1 MNQILVTERLY
12 ITPELRRKK
21 KMYKIRF
28 FLSVFLI
35 CALLL
40 FYIYKEND
48 RVKSEEVSKRILESM
63 VVAKDDNEE
72 ADNTTKSIIND
83 VLIIALDER
92 QSEVV
97 ENEEVPEL
105 NTGEQ
110 TEVYYT
116 DTGEEYTTDAI
127 LTIPCIDLTYPV
139 LSKTSDEL
147 LKIAPNKYWGNG
159 PNQVGNYCIVGH
171 NYANGKMFGR
181 LYRMEI
187 GDTAILE
194 SNGKSVT
201 YEVYDK
207 YVVDPEDVS
216 CTSQL
221 TDGRREI
228 TLITCKNYGTQRL
241 ILKCR
246 EI

>member
-28 FLSVFLI
+28 FLSVFFI

-72 ADNTTKSIIND
+72 VDNTTKSIIND

-97 ENEEVPEL
+97 EDEEIPEL
-105 NTGEQ
+105 
-110 TEVYYT
+110 
-116 DTGEEYTTDAI
+116 I
-127 LTIPCIDLTYPV
+127 
-139 LSKTSDEL
+139 
-147 LKIAPNKYWGNG
+147 
-159 PNQVGNYCIVGH
+159 
-171 NYANGKMFGR
+171 
-181 LYRMEI
+181 
-187 GDTAILE
+187 
-194 SNGKSVT
+194 SV
-201 YEVYDK
+201 
-207 YVVDPEDVS
+207 S
-216 CTSQL
+216 L
-221 TDGRREI
+221 
-228 TLITCKNYGTQRL
+228 NF
-241 ILKCR
+241 
-246 EI
+246 

>member
-28 FLSVFLI
+28 FLSVFFI

-72 ADNTTKSIIND
+72 VDNTTKSIIND

-97 ENEEVPEL
+97 EDEEIPEL

>member
-1 MNQILVTERLY
+1 MNQILVTEKLY

-35 CALLL
+35 CALLS

-48 RVKSEEVSKRILESM
+48 RIKSEEVSKTLLESM
-63 VVAKDDNEE
+63 VTKNNNEE
-72 ADNTTKSIIND
+72 TTDNTTKKIIND

-92 QSEVV
+92 QTDTEPEEAPPV
-97 ENEEVPEL
+97 E
-105 NTGEQ
+105 EQ
-110 TEVYYT
+110 T
-116 DTGEEYTTDAI
+116 YTTDSGEDYEAEAI
-127 LTIPCIDLTYPV
+127 LKIPCIDLTYPV

-147 LKIAPNKYWGNG
+147 LKISLNKYWGNG
-159 PNQVGNYCIVGH
+159 PNQIGNYCIVGH
-171 NYANGKMFGR
+171 NYASGKMFGK
-181 LYRMEI
+181 LHRMGI

-194 SNGKSVT
+194 KEGKSVT
-201 YEVYDK
+201 YEAYDK
-207 YVVDPEDVS
+207 FVVEPDDVS

-221 TDGRREI
+221 TGGRREI
-228 TLITCKNYGTQRL
+228 TLITCSNYGTQRL
-241 ILKCR
+241 IIKCR

>member
-1 MNQILVTERLY
+1 MNQILVTEKLY

-21 KMYKIRF
+21 KIYKIRF

-35 CALLL
+35 CSLLS

-48 RVKSEEVSKRILESM
+48 RVKSEAVSKRILESI
-63 VVAKDDNEE
+63 VVAKDDSEE
-72 ADNTTKSIIND
+72 ADNTTKKIIND

-92 QSEVV
+92 QSEVA
-97 ENEEVPEL
+97 EEQQPETTEQQNE
-105 NTGEQ
+105 T
-110 TEVYYT
+110 YST

-127 LTIPCIDLTYPV
+127 LKIPCIDLTYPV

-159 PNQVGNYCIVGH
+159 PNQIGNYCIVGH

-221 TDGRREI
+221 TGGRREI

>member
-1 MNQILVTERLY
+1 MNQILVTEKLY

-21 KMYKIRF
+21 KIYKIRF

-35 CALLL
+35 CALLS

-48 RVKSEEVSKRILESM
+48 RVKSEAVSKRILESM
-63 VVAKDDNEE
+63 VVAKDDSEE
-72 ADNTTKSIIND
+72 ADNTTKKIIND

-92 QSEVV
+92 QSEVA
-97 ENEEVPEL
+97 EEQQPETTGQQNE
-105 NTGEQ
+105 T
-110 TEVYYT
+110 YST
-116 DTGEEYTTDAI
+116 DSGEEYTTDAI
-127 LTIPCIDLTYPV
+127 LKIPCIDLTYPV

-159 PNQVGNYCIVGH
+159 PNQIGNYCIVGH

-221 TDGRREI
+221 TGGRREI